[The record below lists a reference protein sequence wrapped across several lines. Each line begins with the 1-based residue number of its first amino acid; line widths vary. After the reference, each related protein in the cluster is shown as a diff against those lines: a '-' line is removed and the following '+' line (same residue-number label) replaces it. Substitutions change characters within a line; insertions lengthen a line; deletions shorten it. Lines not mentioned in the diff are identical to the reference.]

1 MVSAERA
8 LVAGVLPKVGRRPG
22 VPLLGHTA
30 VLLREAACLG
40 SLGQQPAQ
48 TGEGVVET
56 GVAAEVPVLGPA
68 AA

>member
-22 VPLLGHTA
+22 VPLLGA